1 MSHNIT
7 IEGGT
12 SKRLPVAGKYCNQD
26 IIITAT
32 GGTPTLQNKTVT
44 PTETAQTVTPDTGYD
59 GLAKVDVNAIPDQY
73 LAEAEVIAQD
83 TLIANILTA
92 LEGKAAGGGSSDGE
106 ESFCNLRV
114 TVLNAP
120 EDAFMTC
127 VTAFV
132 APSGFIYDEVYSIPL
147 IDISDTGEN
156 EFEIFKKSEVAI
168 YVNNNNWP
176 TCAFDGDIRQFDV
189 ALLDPNGERCV
200 QYFRVTGDAS
210 LTIEFS

>member
-12 SKRLPVAGKYCNQD
+12 SKRLPVAGKYCDQD

-83 TLIANILTA
+83 ALIANILA
-92 LEGKAAGGGSSDGE
+92 GLEGKAAGGGSSDDE
-106 ESFCNLRV
+106 ESFCTLRV

-120 EDAFMTC
+120 EDAMMAL
-127 VTAFV
+127 VIGYV
-132 APSGFIYDEVYSIPL
+132 SPSGNLYEEIYHELL

-156 EFEIFKKSEVAI
+156 VYEVYKKSEVVI
-168 YVNNNNWP
+168 YSNNWP
-176 TCAFDGDIRQFDV
+176 TCEIDGDIRNFGM
-189 ALLDPNGERCV
+189 AAADPNGERTADW
-200 QYFRVTGDAS
+200 FRVTGDAS
-210 LTIEFS
+210 LTIDFS

>member
-73 LAEAEVIAQD
+73 LAEAEVVAQD

-92 LEGKAAGGGSSDGE
+92 LEGKAAGGGASIETCTVTLVKGQSVGVLSGIAASTFEDG
-106 ESFCNLRV
+106 V
-114 TVLNAP
+114 
-120 EDAFMTC
+120 
-127 VTAFV
+127 
-132 APSGFIYDEVYSIPL
+132 
-147 IDISDTGEN
+147 IS
-156 EFEIFKKSEVAI
+156 
-168 YVNNNNWP
+168 
-176 TCAFDGDIRQFDV
+176 
-189 ALLDPNGERCV
+189 
-200 QYFRVTGDAS
+200 YFRGTSGAAS
-210 LTIEFS
+210 SVTIENVICGSLICFVIPAPIIPAFSAEGGAKMIDNYLCASARIWQFEAPTTAGASATITVWDDD